1 MTKRQVVT
9 NMFDAIALVTI
20 SDLEQPPKYEDI
32 RTPAVLT
39 VETETRAQT
48 TQPDCQN
55 AEGGAASTSASA
67 TNK

>member
-9 NMFDAIALVTI
+9 NMFDAIALAI
-20 SDLEQPPKYEDI
+20 SDVEQPPKYEDI

-39 VETETRAQT
+39 VETETQAQT

-67 TNK
+67 ANK